1 MSTPSPYQLSSDASV
16 LTLAVADSSSDLLA
30 ASPSPSPLKHNQ
42 TQVNPHRIIVDS
54 DSDSDSDRIES
65 ADALIEKLN
74 KERPHKGPQSKAKP
88 RKSGDVDLD
97 VIARKLLN
105 VGIDE
110 NPLANAIPEAEYY
123 LPNDPSAIRYLLP
136 THANQII
143 SALNHDILDYVLN
156 AMKQI
161 RRYMCVDEIPDKT
174 ERVLDLQ
181 VLPRIRQLL
190 LNSNSLIQVD
200 SPQTTNPTTTTA
212 KAPTRQRNLRE
223 TLHHNQNASDAI
235 TLQYEAC
242 WILTNIAAG
251 TSAHTA
257 AVVNHDFIPPLIH
270 LLRSSSDLV
279 RIQAAWAL
287 GNVAGDCREYSQIL
301 LDYGI
306 MEPLLEVP
314 RHIDGRR
321 DRIMQARH
329 VVEPCFPLIRETV
342 MNFSDSDVLSE
353 SIWALSRIFHA
364 KNPGNSKLIEV
375 ALLRKLVSCMQS
387 SRLSIQTPV
396 LRVMTNISGDS
407 QNEHTD
413 VLIEAGLLS
422 TIHNILRHREHH
434 QPIVVA
440 EVLHCL
446 SNITAGPAHQKEAVN
461 KAGLFV
467 HVRDILFSFVGD
479 AKVKKEAL
487 HVLRNTVD
495 RDATPEQFR
504 DVVGSQG
511 EIFNPLT
518 TFLVQTINDPQTQ
531 LQVIET
537 LNIIFSRGNEPLI
550 RALYPFAIPGTNV
563 YVTCMNHVSQ
573 QNFNNI
579 WEAYRQVF
587 LCPDDDLAPMMIQCM
602 VTEKEVQARTDID
615 EETKK
620 GVVDAV
626 VGHFRPGL
634 TSSDIVKTEKLR
646 KAIVRDLGIMMD
658 LYLGEQRRRV
668 LESMSEF
675 DLLQSGMQGLALN
688 LRCGGGDV

>member
-1 MSTPSPYQLSSDASV
+1 MSTPSPYHQLRSDASV
-16 LTLAVADSSSDLLA
+16 LTLAVSDSSSDLLPA
-30 ASPSPSPLKHNQ
+30 SPSPLKQNLNQ
-42 TQVNPHRIIVDS
+42 VKPRRVIEDS
-54 DSDSDSDRIES
+54 DSDDDSDRIES

-74 KERPHKGPQSKAKP
+74 RERPHKGPQSKAKP

-97 VIARKLLN
+97 DIARKLLN
-105 VGIDE
+105 VGMDE
-110 NPLANAIPEAEYY
+110 NALANAIPEAEYY

-181 VLPRIRQLL
+181 VLPRIRELL
-190 LNSNSLIQVD
+190 LNSNSLIQ
-200 SPQTTNPTTTTA
+200 
-212 KAPTRQRNLRE
+212 
-223 TLHHNQNASDAI
+223 
-235 TLQYEAC
+235 YEAC
-242 WILTNIAAG
+242 WVLTNIAAG

-257 AVVNHDFIPPLIH
+257 TVVNNDFIPPLIH

-287 GNVAGDCREYSQIL
+287 GNVAGDCREYTQIL
-301 LDYGI
+301 LDFGI

-314 RHIDGRR
+314 RHTDSKK

-329 VVEPCFPLIRETV
+329 VVCWVIANLCRWENKDWSQVEPCFPLIRETV
-342 MNFSDSDVLSE
+342 MSFSDADVLSE

-422 TIHNILRHREHH
+422 TIHNILHHRDHH
-434 QPIVVA
+434 QPTVVA

-446 SNITAGPAHQKEAVN
+446 SNITAGPANQKEAVN
-461 KAGLFV
+461 RAGLFV

-479 AKVKKEAL
+479 VKVKKEAL

-504 DVVGSQG
+504 DVVGPQG
-511 EIFNPLT
+511 EIFKPLT
-518 TFLVQTINDPQTQ
+518 TFLVQTVNDPQTQ

-579 WEAYRQVF
+579 WEAYKQIF

-646 KAIVRDLGIMMD
+646 RAIARDLGIMMD
-658 LYLGEQRRRV
+658 WYLGEQRRRV

-675 DLLQSGMQGLALN
+675 DLLQSGMQELALN
-688 LRCGGGDV
+688 LRGGGGSGGNL